1 MSADG
6 GEDLGKGLEMLLQD
20 ADPWRGRILITAAEL
35 DLFTALGEEA
45 LDPDEVAARLGAH
58 PEATARLLAALAE
71 MDYLH
76 QQDGLYRNAPVAR
89 HFLVRGVP
97 AYLGSWLLLHGM
109 DWAAWGGLTRSIRT
123 GAPPDAGSLF
133 ADRDRLA
140 ALLRAADD
148 RARLFHVPRMVAALD
163 LSDVETLV
171 DVGGGAGTYAR
182 GFCRA
187 HPGLRCTVF
196 DLPEA
201 VAIARTIG
209 GDDDCDGR
217 IGFVAGD
224 FTRDPLGGPYD
235 AAFLCNVL
243 HGEDPAG
250 AAALLARIRAC
261 LRPGGRLIVRDSF
274 LEEDGTN
281 ALGGAVFGLTLMI
294 ETIGGRTHRRSAVR
308 AMLAAA
314 GFVRVESP
322 GDQLMIG
329 WTPPVFAAA
338 WRGST

>member
-1 MSADG
+1 MSAD
-6 GEDLGKGLEMLLQD
+6 DRAALNAGLETLLQD
-20 ADPWRGRILITAAEL
+20 ADLWRGRILITAAEL
-35 DLFTALGEEA
+35 DLFTALGEETLEPA
-45 LDPDEVAARLGAH
+45 EVAARLGSH

-76 QQDGLYRNAPVAR
+76 QQDGLYRNASVAR
-89 HFLVRGVP
+89 HFLVRAAP
-97 AYLGSWLLLHGM
+97 AYLGSWLQLHGM

-123 GAPPDAGSLF
+123 GDPPAAGSLF
-133 ADRDRLA
+133 ADRNRLA
-140 ALLRAADD
+140 ALLHAAND
-148 RARLFHVPRMVAALD
+148 RARLFHVPRVVAAID
-163 LSDVETLV
+163 LADVKTLI

-187 HPGLRCTVF
+187 NPGLTCTIF

-201 VAIARTIG
+201 VSIARGIG
-209 GDDDCDGR
+209 GDDDCGGR
-217 IGFVAGD
+217 IHFVAGD
-224 FTRDPLGGPYD
+224 FTRDPLGGPFD

-250 AAALLARIRAC
+250 AAALLARIHAA
-261 LRPGGRLIVRDSF
+261 LRPGGKLIIRDSF

-314 GFVRVESP
+314 GFVRAENV
-322 GDQLMIG
+322 GDQFMIG
-329 WTPPVFAAA
+329 WAA
-338 WRGST
+338 